1 MKIDERFLIEAPI
14 DAVWA
19 FVRNPQ
25 TVAPCIPGCEAVEP
39 LSDKLYRST
48 SVALVKARFNVVL
61 EITKEFALNRLLRIT
76 KGEEDGEASMIKP
89 PPRSN

>member
-14 DAVWA
+14 DPVWA

-25 TVAPCIPGCEAVEP
+25 TAAPCIPGCEAVEP

-48 SVALVKARFNVVL
+48 SVVV
-61 EITKEFALNRLLRIT
+61 EINRRI
-76 KGEEDGEASMIKP
+76 
-89 PPRSN
+89 RSLSSSPHHIR

>member
-1 MKIDERFLIEAPI
+1 MKIDERFLTEAPI

-48 SVALVKARFNVVL
+48 SVALGPIRRDFNVVA
-61 EITKEFALNRLLRIT
+61 EITESLSMVFS
-76 KGEEDGEASMIKP
+76 ASHKVKRAARP
-89 PPRSN
+89 A